1 MNSHSVGHREGR
13 LRRKGWAERH
23 MRASFFVLP
32 HPCALIDW
40 LPRDGYARHPRGRSK
55 CTHVL
60 RVWVSYTHV
69 YARVR
74 VFVRRTAG
82 TRPRVSRVYI
92 WQFPMITS
100 EPWISPRY
108 LIPPSPP
115 PPPSPRPDPSRYESE
130 ERRNYDFIRSSACD
144 CDSPPRKTI
153 PISRIVIH
161 LPCVVRWWQPPRF

>member
-13 LRRKGWAERH
+13 LHRKGWAERH

-40 LPRDGYARHPRGRSK
+40 LPRDGYARHPRDRSK
-55 CTHVL
+55 CTHIF
-60 RVWVSYTHV
+60 RVWVHV
-69 YARVR
+69 RTCMRVH
-74 VFVRRTAG
+74 VFVQRTAG
-82 TRPRVSRVYI
+82 TRPGVSRVYI

-108 LIPPSPP
+108 LIPPS
-115 PPPSPRPDPSRYESE
+115 RYERV
-130 ERRNYDFIRSSACD
+130 ERRNYDFICSSACD

-161 LPCVVRWWQPPRF
+161 LRCVVRRRPRFLKGCKMEILR